1 MIAIRLRRFSGL
13 FVPMGAWMCLCLL
26 STLVAA
32 QEGLPSSSG
41 ESASGA
47 AIEQV
52 APAGVEQPC
61 PTCCPCCAQCCPRHQ
76 GCLARY
82 MSSVGGFNCS
92 CRGSYKFPV
101 PPQYT
106 YHWPGLYSQQ
116 LMTSYQS
123 PYRYPALRLPPWM
136 EKGANAGLPQNGTAA
151 PLMPSPGEKQ
161 VEGKPTGQ

>member
-1 MIAIRLRRFSGL
+1 
-13 FVPMGAWMCLCLL
+13 
-26 STLVAA
+26 
-32 QEGLPSSSG
+32 
-41 ESASGA
+41 
-47 AIEQV
+47 
-52 APAGVEQPC
+52 
-61 PTCCPCCAQCCPRHQ
+61 
-76 GCLARY
+76 